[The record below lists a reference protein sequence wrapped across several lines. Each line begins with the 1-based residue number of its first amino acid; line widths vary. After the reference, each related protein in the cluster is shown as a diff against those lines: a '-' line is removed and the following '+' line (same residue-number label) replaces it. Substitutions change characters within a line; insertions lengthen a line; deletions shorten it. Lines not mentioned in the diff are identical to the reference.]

1 MRAIINFFKRKW
13 VIQFIGIVAVC
24 LLIWYVGPLISIA
37 DVDLLGSEMS
47 RMLTMLAIVVLWGLN
62 NLRTKITASRN
73 DQQMIDGLAAA
84 DSDTDLLV
92 QVSDEKI
99 DHLSKDFDAALN
111 LLKQSR
117 AKSSR
122 GNQFLYELPW
132 YVIIGPPG
140 SGKSTV
146 LSNSG
151 LNFPLLD
158 KFGKDKVRGVGGT
171 RNCDWWFT
179 DEAVLLDTAGRYT
192 TQDSHQAVDQAEWQ
206 GFLDLLKIHR
216 PRRPLNGVLVAMSL
230 ADLIQQT
237 EQERNLHARAI
248 RQRIDELTQGLGIRL
263 PIYMLFTK
271 TDLIAGFTDF
281 FGDLGQDA
289 RSQVWGETFPE
300 EDSQH
305 PVDFIEVFI
314 DRFDELI
321 QRLNDR
327 LLKRVQEERDIQR
340 RSLSFGFP
348 QQMATLKTS
357 VHKFLSDA
365 FGASRYQDQ
374 PLIRGVYFTSGTQ
387 EGSPIDRL
395 MGSLAKSFN
404 LDRQAAPVY
413 SGKGRSYFIGRLLN
427 DVIFQE
433 AGIAGVDHKIERR
446 RNWIQR
452 AAYVGAF
459 LLTFSV
465 VGLWLMSFNR
475 NEAAILQQH
484 DAIEGYQEAVAAN
497 PDIDY
502 DFKQL
507 LPRMN
512 AAYIVRGIFPE
523 DTPWLSSFGLYQGD
537 KLRPPADAGYKRIL
551 RNFFLPALKLRLEK
565 RIRAGSDKNPDILYQ
580 LLRIY
585 MMLGEIK
592 RFDPNLFTPWT
603 RVDWE
608 NLYPRDPQIQA
619 DLGVHLDNLL
629 AMELEPM
636 VLDQS
641 LIARTQRILTQ
652 IPVAEQV
659 YARLKSESMTDTT
672 SDFRILDA
680 LGPDGDRVFRSRTG
694 QLQQLA
700 VPGIFTHKGY
710 YSVFLK
716 GSAALAQEQIELDW
730 VLGDSDPVDPG
741 EIKRLQKDLRKL
753 YFADYIRQWD
763 QLLAKIEIRRVHNLS
778 QTLEVLEYAS
788 GPNSPIKELLKAVEK
803 NTSLAQFPE
812 GVAGAIASVT
822 EKTGGITDRMGKM
835 LDLVREQKDDQ
846 SSPTIGKNPLTEVDR
861 HFERLNAQLHG
872 ETPPIDRILANLA
885 DLYAYMSDVASVSGG
900 DAVLKTAAGRT
911 SGGGDVIAR
920 LRQKSI
926 HAPEPLRRWLESF
939 SIKSSSVIL
948 IGAKSKLNEIW
959 RSDVLPVYQAGLE
972 GRYPL
977 FRNSGSEAT
986 LHDFGRFLLPTVL
999 WTHFSKTTSNPL
1011 SIQVAGHGGS
1021 KRLISS
1027 LLAYPRQRCSNSNT
1041 QLKFERF
1048 FWRWRELPSV
1058 EFNLKPV
1065 YLDANVA
1072 KFTLNLNGQTN
1083 TYRHGP
1089 TVTKQFQWPGPDS
1102 TGNVRLVF
1110 MSLNGQL
1117 SSHTDEGPWA
1127 WFRTLDKAEI
1137 EQKSLADRYLITL
1150 AVSGARMRYELYA
1163 RSVVNPFRLA
1173 ELEKFRCPDNL

>member
-62 NLRTKITASRN
+62 NLRTQITASRN

-84 DSDTDLLV
+84 DSDLLD

-99 DHLSKDFDAALN
+99 DHLSKDFDTALS

-132 YVIIGPPG
+132 YMIIGPPG

-206 GFLDLLKIHR
+206 GFLDLLKNHR
-216 PRRPLNGVLVAMSL
+216 PRRPLDGVLVAMSL

-300 EDSQH
+300 EEPQN
-305 PVDFIEVFI
+305 PLDFVEVFI

-327 LLKRVQEERDIQR
+327 LIKRVQEERDIQR

-348 QQMATLKTS
+348 QQMATLKVS
-357 VHKFLSDA
+357 IHKFLSDA

-374 PLIRGVYFTSGTQ
+374 PLLRGVYFTSGTQ

-452 AAYVGAF
+452 AAYMGAF

-465 VGLWLMSFNR
+465 VGLWLISFNQ

-484 DAIEGYQEAVAAN
+484 DAVEGYQEAVAAN

-512 AAYIVRGIFPE
+512 AAYVVRGIFPE

-565 RIRAGSDKNPDILYQ
+565 RIRVGSDKNPDILYQ

-585 MMLGEIK
+585 MMLGDSE
-592 RFDPNLFTPWT
+592 RFDPNLFTLWT

-608 NLYPRDPQIQA
+608 NLYPRDPQVQA

-629 AMELEPM
+629 AMELESM

-659 YARLKSESMTDTT
+659 YARLKSESLTDTT

-700 VPGIFTHKGY
+700 VPGLFTHKGY

-730 VLGDSDPVDPG
+730 VLGDSNPVDPG

-763 QLLAKIEIRRVHNLS
+763 QLLAKIEIRRVQNLS

-788 GPNSPIKELLKAVEK
+788 GPNSPIKALLKAVEK
-803 NTSLAQFPE
+803 NTSLAQLPE
-812 GVAGAIASVT
+812 GMAGAIASVT

-835 LDLVREQKDDQ
+835 LDLVREQNDDQ
-846 SSPTIGKNPLTEVDR
+846 PSPIAKNPLTEVDR
-861 HFERLNAQLHG
+861 HFERLNAQMRG

-885 DLYAYMSDVASVSGG
+885 DLYAYMSDVASTSGG
-900 DAVLKTAAGRT
+900 DAVLKTAAGQAA
-911 SGGGDVIAR
+911 GGGDVIAR

-926 HAPEPLRRWLESF
+926 HAPDPLRRWLESF

-948 IGAKSKLNEIW
+948 TGAKSKLNEIW

-977 FRNSGSEAT
+977 FRNSSSEAT
-986 LHDFGRFLLPTVL
+986 LHDFGRFFAANGVMDTFFNNHLKPFVDTGRGTWRIKAVN
-999 WTHFSKTTSNPL
+999 KQ
-1011 SIQVAGHGGS
+1011 SIGVSQATLKQFQYAAKIREVFFGGGG
-1021 KRLISS
+1021 
-1027 LLAYPRQRCSNSNT
+1027 
-1041 QLKFERF
+1041 
-1048 FWRWRELPSV
+1048 ELPSV

-1117 SSHTDEGPWA
+1117 NSHTGEGPWA